1 MANLLPQDN
10 YDSFLTASIGS
21 ADTTIYVNALPTKT
35 AGFLTL
41 YETDGRTV
49 REKIK
54 YAGISSNPNRLT
66 GCTRGL
72 AFVDTAG
79 VVSDSAVPANQLSHP
94 ANVRIAMTD
103 NIHYLARALSQLN
116 GDEET
121 GGVMQNPA
129 VRTINSNRDLI
140 DKEYADSLTASTLP
154 ALLVTQNGAD
164 PSLTINVGAGSI
176 MVGQTV
182 INYAG
187 AAAQAVSASQTNYV
201 QLNESGSLVINTSS
215 FVAGNIPLAE
225 VVANGTDITSITDRR
240 PILNLPYT
248 DSINDALV
256 GTQGTPSSSNKY
268 VTDQDPR
275 FALLAT
281 GIISMFGGN
290 TAPTG
295 WLLCDGTAVSR
306 ATYATLFALLFPT
319 VGTFTITLAS
329 PGVVT
334 LSSHGLATGDGVYLT
349 TTGALPTGL
358 SANTRY
364 WVIRLDAN
372 TFSLATSLANAL
384 AGTGINTSVSQSGV
398 HTCVLAP
405 YGIGDGSTTFNTPNL
420 KQRLPIGKDQTDSDF
435 AGLGQTGGA
444 QTVTLTTTELP
455 AHTHTLSG
463 REPVSGSGQSHAQ
476 RTTASSGNDAAVS
489 TTTGSSGTGSAF
501 SILNPYLAINFIIK
515 T

>member
-54 YAGISSNPNRLT
+54 YAGISSSPNRLT

-72 AFVDTAG
+72 AFTDSAG
-79 VVSDSAVPANQLSHP
+79 VVSDAAVPANQLSHP

-116 GDEET
+116 GDEEM
-121 GGVMQNPA
+121 GGVMQLPA
-129 VRTINSNRDLI
+129 VRNINSNRDVVDYEFVQGL
-140 DKEYADSLTASTLP
+140 SLSNIS

-164 PSLTINVGAGSI
+164 PSLTVNVGAGTILNGTSP
-176 MVGQTV
+176 V
-182 INYAG
+182 NYAG
-187 AAAQAVSASQTNYV
+187 AAAQAVAAASTNYV
-201 QLNESGSLVINTSS
+201 QITRTGTLVINAVS
-215 FVAGNIPLAE
+215 FTAGNIPLAE
-225 VVANGTDITSITDRR
+225 VVTNGTDITSITDRR
-240 PILNLPYT
+240 PFLTMPFST
-248 DSINDALV
+248 DIEAALA
-256 GTQGTPSSSNKY
+256 GTGTPSGSNKF
-268 VTDQDPR
+268 VTADGLTSTYINP
-275 FALLAT
+275 T
-281 GIISMFGGN
+281 GAIQMFGGN
-290 TAPTG
+290 TAPSG

-306 ATYATLFALLFPT
+306 ATYSALFALLFPT

-329 PGVVT
+329 PGVAT
-334 LSSHGLATGDGVYLT
+334 LASHGMATGDGVYLT

-358 SANTRY
+358 SVNTRY
-364 WVIRLDAN
+364 WVIRIDAN

-398 HTCVLAP
+398 HTCILAP
-405 YGIGDGSTTFNTPNL
+405 YGIGDGTTTFNTPNL

-444 QTVTLTTTELP
+444 QTVTLTTNELP
-455 AHTHTLSG
+455 AHTHG
-463 REPVSGSGQSHAQ
+463 
-476 RTTASSGNDAAVS
+476 TAIDN
-489 TTTGSSGTGSAF
+489 SGTGGTARALKSTNGAGTQALTDSAGSGAAF
-501 SILNPYLAINFIIK
+501 SILNPYLALNFIIK